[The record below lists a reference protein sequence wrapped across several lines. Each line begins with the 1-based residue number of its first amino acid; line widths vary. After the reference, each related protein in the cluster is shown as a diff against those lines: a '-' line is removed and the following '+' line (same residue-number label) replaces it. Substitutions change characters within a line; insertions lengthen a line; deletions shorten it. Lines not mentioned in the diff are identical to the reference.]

1 MRPSTRSSKQPL
13 GGSSGDWRHR
23 LLRFHVPL
31 AFTSVLVLLLFMSL
45 PLFDVGGAGGHVDLT
60 SGAFPQQ
67 RSGGQ
72 TEPMNQGGG
81 QTPSMGHSR
90 GQTESTDHN
99 SGQTGSMGHDPGQT
113 GPTDHSRSQT
123 GSMSHGAGQTG
134 STGSDEMQAMRDP
147 QRLFASRSFTQR
159 FTVATGYLAT
169 ILLAFTLLIGPA
181 NLVLRRRNP
190 ISSYLRR
197 DVGMWTAIFSA
208 VHVFF
213 GLQVHDELRNFLNYF
228 FAPDGRVLI
237 NSFGLGNW
245 TGLAATVIVMGL
257 LALSSNLALRKLK
270 AGPRKWLQ
278 RLNYALF
285 ALVVAHAFFY
295 GALLRLQSPY
305 TLLLL
310 LNVIAVFI
318 GQALGIWLWRRRHAR
333 TTASQA

>member
-1 MRPSTRSSKQPL
+1 MQPATQSSRQPL
-13 GGSSGDWRHR
+13 GGSSGDWPHR

-31 AFTSVLVLLLFMSL
+31 ALASALVLLVFMSL
-45 PLFDVGGAGGHVDLT
+45 PLFDVRNVDGHVDLT

-72 TEPMNQGGG
+72 TEPMGQGGSQVG
-81 QTPSMGHSR
+81 SMDHSA

-99 SGQTGSMGHDPGQT
+99 SGQTESMSHDAGQT
-113 GPTDHSRSQT
+113 GPT
-123 GSMSHGAGQTG
+123 
-134 STGSDEMQAMRDP
+134 GSDEMPEMRDP
-147 QRLFASRSFTQR
+147 QRLVASRSFTQR

-169 ILLAFTLLIGPA
+169 GLLALTLLIGPA
-181 NLVLRRRNP
+181 NLLLRRRNP
-190 ISSYLRR
+190 VSSYLRR
-197 DVGMWTAIFSA
+197 DVGMWTAIFSV

-213 GLQVHDELRNFLNYF
+213 GLQVHDQLRNFLNYF
-228 FAPDGRVLI
+228 FAPDGRVLT

-245 TGLAATVIVMGL
+245 TGLAATVIVVGL
-257 LALSSNLALRKLK
+257 LALSSDVALRKLK
-270 AGPRKWLQ
+270 AGSWKWLQ

-310 LNVIAVFI
+310 LSVIAVFI

-333 TTASQA
+333 TTARPPT